1 MKISILLPY
10 KENFSP
16 IYPGAVSIFLNAVTK
31 KSKFRKFITV
41 YGNTKYKKI
50 FPIKYKNISISN
62 KILGLGSQTSKYIRN
77 FIRLENK
84 RPSDIIEVHNR
95 PYYVQL
101 LPDGKAKKVLYF
113 HNDPLSMNG
122 SKMMSERE
130 ELLNK
135 CSKIIFNSEWSKNR
149 FLTKLNEIYVK
160 SPKLIL

>member
-16 IYPGAVSIFLNAVTK
+16 IYPGAVSIFLNAVIK
-31 KSKFRKFITV
+31 KSKYRRFITV
-41 YGNTKYKKI
+41 YGNTEYKKI

-95 PYYVQL
+95 PLYIQL
-101 LPDGKAKKVLYF
+101 MDEVKSSKVLYF
-113 HNDPLSMNG
+113 HNDM
-122 SKMMSERE
+122 
-130 ELLNK
+130 
-135 CSKIIFNSEWSKNR
+135 
-149 FLTKLNEIYVK
+149 LTD
-160 SPKLIL
+160 